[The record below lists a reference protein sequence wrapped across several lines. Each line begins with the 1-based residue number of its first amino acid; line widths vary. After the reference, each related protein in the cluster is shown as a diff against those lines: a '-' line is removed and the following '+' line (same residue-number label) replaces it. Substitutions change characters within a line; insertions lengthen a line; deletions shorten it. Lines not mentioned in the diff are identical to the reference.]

1 MLYTKATHRFA
12 ITLLMEEIVKSSAV
26 AVRIP
31 TEQRVLLHGTFVK
44 YDYYKKRSVKSQESS
59 PTRLSQT

>member
-1 MLYTKATHRFA
+1 
-12 ITLLMEEIVKSSAV
+12 MEEIVKSSAV